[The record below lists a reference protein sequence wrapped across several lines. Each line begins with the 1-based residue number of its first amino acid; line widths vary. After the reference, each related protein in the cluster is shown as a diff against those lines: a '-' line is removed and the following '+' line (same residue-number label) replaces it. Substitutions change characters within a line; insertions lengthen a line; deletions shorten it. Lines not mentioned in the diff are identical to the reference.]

1 MALSA
6 KEQSKNINCLI
17 LVSWSTFETLHGC
30 NDSPSWELRVASWG
44 CQSYSKILIERIFL
58 IWISEN
64 MHQVSTI
71 KQLSE
76 QLEQGRI
83 SLDALPMN
91 EFQVAFHW
99 PDLLEAFRNKTV
111 ERLETRSCGGEGKH
125 CCHHLSSIFWGLKL
139 NGKKWKPRICWKG
152 CLFEI
157 FETEKQ
163 ALQVHKLLFFS
174 GICLFFLFLPGTWSS
189 VGNAFQ
195 HRKHGRNSK
204 NGQTFQMLSGL
215 DGEDFENP
223 YPESLKLYVTCH
235 KQESKK
241 ITAFKKR
248 SEGGVVVV
256 LSKITKIFIYNL

>member
-17 LVSWSTFETLHGC
+17 LVFWSTFETLHGC

-125 CCHHLSSIFWGLKL
+125 SWAPFFEAWNWMERNGNQEFVEKVFFLKYL
-139 NGKKWKPRICWKG
+139 
-152 CLFEI
+152 
-157 FETEKQ
+157 KQ
-163 ALQVHKLLFFS
+163 KNRHFKYINSFFFLGYVCSFCFCQVH
-174 GICLFFLFLPGTWSS
+174 
-189 VGNAFQ
+189 
-195 HRKHGRNSK
+195 
-204 NGQTFQMLSGL
+204 
-215 DGEDFENP
+215 E
-223 YPESLKLYVTCH
+223 
-235 KQESKK
+235 
-241 ITAFKKR
+241 
-248 SEGGVVVV
+248 V
-256 LSKITKIFIYNL
+256 L